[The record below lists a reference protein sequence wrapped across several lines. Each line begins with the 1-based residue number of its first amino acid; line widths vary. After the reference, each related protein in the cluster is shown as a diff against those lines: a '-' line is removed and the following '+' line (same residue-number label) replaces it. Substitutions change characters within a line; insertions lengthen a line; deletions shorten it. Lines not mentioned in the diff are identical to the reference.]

1 MRRAARMNVWIAEI
15 GRAWRA
21 SLRRPGFLLL
31 ASGVLALGIGA
42 SVAVFA
48 LIQHTLLRPLPV
60 PQPDRLVVVGKLW
73 EGQVGGVSPHEFQ
86 QLDAL
91 EGVVSLA
98 LEQVGMSANIAGGG
112 QPEQVSVVRADRQL
126 LPTLGLRPVLGR
138 NFTVQEDQPG
148 GPKAVLLSH
157 GLWLRRYGGDAAV
170 IGRRMQVEGTPVTIV
185 GVLPA
190 SFDVV
195 NSFDLFAGGGGIVLP
210 MALPAVSHDY
220 NQNAHL
226 AIARLADGARVAEV
240 AAQADARERAMYR
253 DMAMGGDW
261 KQPWYGAGSL
271 TEVQHRSARPVLLV
285 FVASAALVL
294 LIALV
299 NLTNLMLLR
308 ALSRNHDGA
317 VRSALGAPMLRLML
331 PALGEGLLV
340 GVCGALAGIAL
351 GAAGLTVSQ
360 SLIPAEW
367 LSGDPVRP
375 GLAAWGFAFAM
386 GLLGALL
393 AALLALWRSRSTVT
407 VDELREGGRSGTGVH
422 SGRLGRVLVMA
433 QVALA
438 AILLCAAGVFMRALH
453 DASQTPLG
461 FTSDHVLTF
470 ELSPVKGDH
479 PDAASMHDLSQ
490 RLVERLRLIP
500 RVTDAAVTTN
510 LPASD
515 TGFGQFKNAAR
526 TADGRE
532 MQVQLHG
539 VGPGF
544 FKLFS
549 IALHAGRDFARNDT
563 RGNEP
568 VAIVSKDLADT
579 YYDGHAMGKTIR
591 VEGNG
596 SDHWP
601 VRIVGVVDETY
612 QYGPLQPKQP
622 VLYMPLDQMPAPI
635 LQVFHSLEPLRFAV
649 RGHGNA
655 ADWRAGIRAAV
666 AEVAPDQPIAN
677 VRSMDS
683 IVRQTTQGARLG
695 LLLIGLFASLAL
707 LLAATGM
714 YAVMAVAVAARE
726 REFGVRLAMGAQP
739 ARLVRLVLR
748 GGLAQIALGLVIGVA
763 AALGLAHALSMML
776 VGMLGRGSGFDP
788 WAMLGV
794 CAVLAAAGLLACLL
808 PAWRASRV
816 PPMRALR
823 GE

>member
-1 MRRAARMNVWIAEI
+1 MNIWLAEI
-15 GRAWRA
+15 LQAWRA
-21 SLRRPGFLLL
+21 SLRKPGFLLL

-73 EGQVGGVSPHEFQ
+73 EGRVGGVSPHEFQ

-91 EGVVSLA
+91 KGVVSLA
-98 LEQVGMSANIAGGG
+98 LEQVGMSANIAGDG
-112 QPEQVSVVRADRQL
+112 QPEQVSLVRADRQL

-138 NFTVQEDQPG
+138 NFTAQEDRPG
-148 GPKAVLLSH
+148 GPKAALLSH
-157 GLWLRRYGGDAAV
+157 GLWLRRYGGDASV
-170 IGRRMQVEGTPVTIV
+170 IGRRMQVEGTPTTIV

-195 NSFDLFAGGGGIVLP
+195 NRFDMFAGGSGIVVP

-226 AIARLADGARVAEV
+226 AIARLAEGTRVAEV

-271 TEVQHRSARPVLLV
+271 TEMQHRTARPVLLV
-285 FVASAALVL
+285 FVASAVLVL

-317 VRSALGAPMLRLML
+317 VRSALGAPVLRLML

-340 GVCGALAGIAL
+340 GVFGALAGIAL
-351 GAAGLTVSQ
+351 GAAGLSVLQ
-360 SLIPAEW
+360 SLIPAQW
-367 LSGDPVRP
+367 LHGDTVRP

-393 AALLALWRSRSTVT
+393 AALLALWRSRGRVT
-407 VDELREGGRSGTGVH
+407 VDELREGGRSGIGVR

-461 FTSDHVLTF
+461 FASGHILTF

-479 PDAASMHDLSQ
+479 PDAGSMHDLSR
-490 RLVERLRLIP
+490 RLVERLRRIP
-500 RVTDAAVTTN
+500 GVTDTAVTTN

-515 TGFGQFKNAAR
+515 AAFGQFQNEAL
-526 TADGRE
+526 TPDGKE
-532 MQVQLHG
+532 MHVQLHG

-544 FKLFS
+544 FELFS
-549 IALHAGRDFARNDT
+549 IALHAGRDFTRNDV
-563 RGNEP
+563 RGAEF
-568 VAIVSKDLADT
+568 VAIVSKDLAAT
-579 YYDGHAMGKTIR
+579 YYGGHAIGKPLR

-596 SDHWP
+596 DETWSA
-601 VRIVGVVDETY
+601 RIVGVAGETR
-612 QYGPLQPKQP
+612 QLGPLQPRQP
-622 VLYMPLDQMPAPI
+622 VIYLPLDQMPEPI
-635 LQVFHSLEPLRFAV
+635 LQIFHSLEPLRFAL
-649 RGHGNA
+649 RGRGSA
-655 ADWRAGIRAAV
+655 ADWRAGIREAV
-666 AEVAPDQPIAN
+666 AEIAPNQPIAN

-683 IVRQTTQGARLG
+683 IVRQTTQSARLG

-707 LLAATGM
+707 LLAAAGL

-748 GGLAQIALGLVIGVA
+748 GGLVQIALGLAIGVA
-763 AALGLAHALSMML
+763 AALGLVHALSMML
-776 VGMLGRGSGFDP
+776 VGMLGRGSAFDP
-788 WAMLGV
+788 WGMLGV
-794 CAVLAAAGLLACLL
+794 CVVLAAAGLLACLL